1 MKVVISGSFRKH
13 LNGILQLKQ
22 ELEKNGIQVLKPD
35 KIHTIE
41 NKTNPEFIKF
51 EGEENTS
58 EWSLEFDYLM
68 AIRECDAHIIYNK
81 DSYLGIT
88 TCYEFGFNTKQGK
101 TYFLER
107 PNASKLID
115 AKENIDEREKLDIR
129 DFCSLLNDM
138 EEKGIIKIGIDTLYK
153 DFNIQTVEDVER

>member
-1 MKVVISGSFRKH
+1 MVPVPFDKLH
-13 LNGILQLKQ
+13 T
-22 ELEKNGIQVLKPD
+22 VLSPSARD
-35 KIHTIE
+35 LATAAV
-41 NKTNPEFIKF
+41 
-51 EGEENTS
+51 TS
-58 EWSLEFDYLM
+58 YEDWLTLSSTTPLS
-68 AIRECDAHIIYNK
+68 AHIIYNK